1 MRSQGRT
8 EQRALLALDGKEDM
22 QGFYVQVS
30 RSIERTDL
38 YLTVGPEPLA
48 VEEAHP
54 HPQGERLEPE
64 QLLSRVMTRDGS
76 KTLAGDTPMG
86 VDVRR
91 LSTRQLRDQ
100 RDELAALWASCP
112 PDRSRELARA
122 SERASE
128 LEAARQA
135 AQLQHQA
142 ATAALAQ
149 LQGRRWHRRDAAA
162 ARDRLTLAEHALT
175 TVTGQA
181 EQAAERV
188 GLLRRAG
195 QERAGWLEQ
204 HADLP
209 VLERAN
215 ARELAWRQR
224 VDERAV
230 ALTQPGCLVEALG
243 PMPGAERPAEQR
255 AWLAT
260 AVALDGFRRA
270 YGLDDPPP
278 AKHAGGE
285 RPRAGRDGVAAGA
298 ARAGRPTVEHAAA
311 GDQPHVQDEARRGR
325 PGWRH
330 PSSERTSRSERATV
344 AQGRAARVAE
354 LLGAEPGRRQAGR
367 RRDWQQVQ
375 AALER
380 LERARTRD
388 LDRHHDR
395 VTDRHHQP
403 GREQRGHGRDE
414 R

>member
-1 MRSQGRT
+1 
-8 EQRALLALDGKEDM
+8 M

-54 HPQGERLEPE
+54 HPHGEQLEPE
-64 QLLSRVMTRDGS
+64 QLLGRVMTRDGS
-76 KTLAGDTPMG
+76 KTFAGDTPLG

-91 LSTRQLRDQ
+91 LSTRQLRAQ
-100 RDELAALWASCP
+100 RDELAALRASCP
-112 PDRSRELARA
+112 PDRARELQRAR
-122 SERASE
+122 ERAAQ

-135 AQLQHQA
+135 AQAEHQA
-142 ATAALAQ
+142 AIAALAQ
-149 LQGRRWHRRDAAA
+149 MQGRLWHRRDADA
-162 ARDRLTLAEHALT
+162 ARDRLTLAEHSLKT
-175 TVTGQA
+175 LTGQA
-181 EQAAERV
+181 EQSAERV

-230 ALTQPGCLVEALG
+230 ALQQPGWLVQALG
-243 PMPGAERPAEQR
+243 PMPEAERPAEQR

-260 AVALDGFRRA
+260 AVALDSYRRA

-278 AKHAGGE
+278 AKHGGGE
-285 RPRAGRDGVAAGA
+285 RPRAGRDGSAAT
-298 ARAGRPTVEHAAA
+298 AGRASRPAIKRATA
-311 GDQPHVQDEARRGR
+311 GEQPQAGQDARRGR

-330 PSSERTSRSERATV
+330 PTRERPGRPERSTV
-344 AQGRAARVAE
+344 GQDRVARVGE

-367 RRDWQQVQ
+367 RRDWQQVKT
-375 AALER
+375 ALER
-380 LERARTRD
+380 LERVRTFD
-388 LDRHHDR
+388 PDRHHDR
-395 VTDRHHQP
+395 AADRHHRP
-403 GREQRGHGRDE
+403 GREQRGHGREE